1 MIKNEVYKCEIEDI
15 TSDGDGVAHI
25 GGMAVFVKSAAVGDV
40 CNVKILKVKKGYAYG
55 KLEELISA
63 SSSRIEVDCPSFGK
77 CGACSFRH
85 ISYEEELRIKRK
97 IVVDALSRIGRIDV
111 LVKEIIPSPKQNG
124 YRQKAVLPVDA
135 DGNVGCYAKHSHR
148 VVPCESCKLYPPE
161 IARAIDEITQDNN
174 LKELGA
180 KYIFVR
186 SSASKGQIFKA
197 LIVAKKP
204 NGTVKNVDALNI
216 NASDNNVIFGEKWM
230 SLTENQIITEQVCGL
245 NFRISPASFFQV
257 NPSAAELVYNKA
269 MEYAVLDGTGK
280 VLDLYCGVGTI
291 SLIAERKAKSV
302 TGIEIVPQA
311 VEMAKANAELNGI
324 RNAKFHCTDASKIP
338 AGEYDVVFVDPIRAG
353 LSEDTMANI
362 LRLSPKKIVYVSCK
376 PSTFARD
383 CARFAD
389 GGYSLKE
396 VTPVDMFPRT
406 THVECVGVLTKE
418 SK

>member
-1 MIKNEVYKCEIEDI
+1 MVKNEVYKCEIEDI
-15 TSDGDGVAHI
+15 TSEGDGVAHI
-25 GGMAVFVKSAAVGDV
+25 DGMAVFVKAAAVGDV

-63 SSSRIEVDCPSFGK
+63 SPTRIEVDCPSFGK

-97 IVVDALSRIGRIDV
+97 IVVDALSRIGRLDIP
-111 LVKEIIPSPKQNG
+111 VKEIIPSPKQNG

-161 IARAIDEITQDNN
+161 IAEAIEEITQENN
-174 LKELGA
+174 LKELEA

-186 SSASKGQIFKA
+186 SSSKGQIFKA
-197 LIVAKKP
+197 LVVAQKP
-204 NGTVKNVDALNI
+204 SGTANGVDALNI
-216 NASDNNVIFGEKWM
+216 NASDNNVILGEKWIA
-230 SLTENQIITEQVCGL
+230 LTKNQIISEQVCGL
-245 NFRISPASFFQV
+245 DFRISPASFFQV

-269 MEYAVLDGTGK
+269 MEYAAFDGTEK

-291 SLIAERKAKSV
+291 SLIAALHAKEV

-324 RNAKFHCTDASKIP
+324 ANAEFHCTDASKIP
-338 AGEYDVVFVDPIRAG
+338 SGEYDVVFVDPIRAG
-353 LSEDTMANI
+353 LSEDTVANI
-362 LRLSPKKIVYVSCK
+362 VRLSPKKIVYVSCK

-383 CARFAD
+383 CARFAEE
-389 GGYSLKE
+389 GYSLKE

-406 THVECVGVLTKE
+406 THVECVGVMGRNT
-418 SK
+418 